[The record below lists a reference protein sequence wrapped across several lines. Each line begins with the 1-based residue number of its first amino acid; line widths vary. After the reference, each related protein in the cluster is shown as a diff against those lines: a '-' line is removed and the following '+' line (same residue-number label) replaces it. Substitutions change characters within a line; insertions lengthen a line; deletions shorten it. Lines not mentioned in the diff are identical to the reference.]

1 MRVCVCVLS
10 ILQFVCRLSRAVI
23 CFIQFGFQILWLF
36 KEANA
41 FLLSKYS
48 GVITLHLNFVLLLF
62 RITELISRSCSL
74 LQTWPRRL
82 QRKVRSRTSAL
93 LKFDKN
99 PSKKVWFKHRL
110 IR

>member
-1 MRVCVCVLS
+1 MLS
-10 ILQFVCRLSRAVI
+10 STLQFVCLLSCAVI
-23 CFIQFGFQILWLF
+23 CFIQFGFQTLWLF

-48 GVITLHLNFVLLLF
+48 GVITLHLNFVLFRF
-62 RITELISRSCSL
+62 RIITVSRFYSL
-74 LQTWPRRL
+74 LQTL
-82 QRKVRSRTSAL
+82 INLIIDQEVFVARSRTSTF

-99 PSKKVWFKHRL
+99 QSKKVWFRHRV